1 MVHCTIP
8 HRYLCSAIGSP
19 VHHHSYRIRH
29 KFLHLMICLCCCHWF
44 TLHQLCISS
53 RIQTI
58 YDLDSDSC
66 TESGRLQTCKSSNIQ
81 KSKHDSKPPSMT
93 QDHSHVDQYLVYKFF
108 YRGFGILLLT
118 ADRSTTFK
126 SLGRAAMISCMY
138 MHQQQKVRKPHS
150 LKFET
155 SHCEYMHNIA
165 NPSFKR
171 RSVIMI
177 SLGWFHEE
185 GNKRQHQLLRSLHP

>member
-1 MVHCTIP
+1 MHDVVHCTIP

-19 VHHHSYRIRH
+19 VHHHSYKIRH

-44 TLHQLCISS
+44 TLHQLCLSS

-93 QDHSHVDQYLVYKFF
+93 QNHSHVDQYLVYKFF

-138 MHQQQKVRKPHS
+138 MPSATESKKATQ
-150 LKFET
+150 FEA
-155 SHCEYMHNIA
+155 SYCEYMYNIA

-171 RSVIMI
+171 RLVIMI
-177 SLGWFHEE
+177 SLG
-185 GNKRQHQLLRSLHP
+185 